1 MLPLA
6 SGRSILTAQTST
18 SIGAETG
25 SKTIAAVHSQC
36 RLWVKSGQTIRGQ
49 NRPLS
54 AVSPIADKRGRGWIV
69 RYVPIATDAPQ
80 QKCYSIGDGNT
91 HIHDIHI
98 PVGEPPQHQ

>member
-1 MLPLA
+1 MSHHDLQSCLSQRLNQRISSRA
-6 SGRSILTAQTST
+6 TAGLFQ
-18 SIGAETG
+18 
-25 SKTIAAVHSQC
+25 
-36 RLWVKSGQTIRGQ
+36 Q
-49 NRPLS
+49 NR
-54 AVSPIADKRGRGWIV
+54 PIADKRGRGWIV